1 MENLGWLSLSS
12 GPIWVVIGALF
23 VAILGSI
30 GSAVAI
36 GRTTSHSAGV
46 LSEKPE
52 LFGKLLVLMALP
64 GTQGFYAFIIAYLM
78 LQKFGFTSSNPKA
91 SLAQGIAMLFLGIL
105 VGIVQFKSA
114 LFQGQSAIG
123 SIDLTGKRPEE
134 SGRAI
139 LLPGLV
145 EMYAVLAFL
154 VAFLVILWVGGKAF

>member
-1 MENLGWLSLSS
+1 MENLGWQSLST
-12 GPIWVVIGALF
+12 GPAWVVMGAVF
-23 VAILGSI
+23 VAALGSI
-30 GSAVAI
+30 GSAIAL

-78 LQKFGFTSSNPKA
+78 LQKFGFTSSNPEA
-91 SLAQGIAMLFLGIL
+91 SLGQGISMLVTGIIIGL
-105 VGIVQFKSA
+105 VQFRSA
-114 LFQGQSAIG
+114 LSQGQSAIG